1 MSDRLSLSQVAALMA
16 YAATR
21 AGGQLLFKTPA
32 LRGAGDGPLAERI
45 AGFLL
50 KGYFFVALILY
61 AALTVL
67 WVWILSFTQLS
78 TCDFVWAFLHCGMSD
93 GVAGAA
99 SMGCHRCLQ

>member
-16 YAATR
+16 YAATT

-50 KGYFFVALILY
+50 NGYFFSLRSFILY

-67 WVWILSFTQLS
+67 WVWILSFTGSRAPIRSSRLHLRSRQRLVAEPLS
-78 TCDFVWAFLHCGMSD
+78 MRL
-93 GVAGAA
+93 
-99 SMGCHRCLQ
+99 